1 MGPTLRKAGT
11 SITMEMTPQ
20 DCPLATPKKR
30 VSHEE
35 EFLKVTKTLKSTPE
49 SLLISQIGARRPPFT
64 PSVYERPCFEHAHF
78 RNISQTLRW
87 YALRSWRQ
95 RPSARQHKVGELTP
109 QKRPV
114 LALTRNTLTRRSA
127 NAGPRFDHFL
137 APRGP
142 HRRGV
147 GAAGFGAGRDP
158 RGAHCRNSVNDALR
172 SSTDVVAENAARPRG
187 WCPQN
192 RKPCASPTL
201 LRYDLKRDAPW
212 MGGWFAL
219 QKAAPTFSSNT
230 LFSRAV

>member
-1 MGPTLRKAGT
+1 MFCKCTL
-11 SITMEMTPQ
+11 
-20 DCPLATPKKR
+20 
-30 VSHEE
+30 
-35 EFLKVTKTLKSTPE
+35 
-49 SLLISQIGARRPPFT
+49 
-64 PSVYERPCFEHAHF
+64 

-114 LALTRNTLTRRSA
+114 LALTRNAITRRSA

-158 RGAHCRNSVNDALR
+158 RGAHCRNSVNDALH
-172 SSTDVVAENAARPRG
+172 SSTDVVAENAARPHG
-187 WCPQN
+187 WCSKN
-192 RKPCASPTL
+192 RKSCASPTP
-201 LRYDLKRDAPW
+201 LRYDLERDAPW
-212 MGGWFAL
+212 MGGRFAL
-219 QKAAPTFSSNT
+219 QKGAPTFSRNT
-230 LFSRAV
+230 LFPRTVRRRSSISYGRGGAQIALKSCIASPLQSQINAPVPTSTSQRVTCDV